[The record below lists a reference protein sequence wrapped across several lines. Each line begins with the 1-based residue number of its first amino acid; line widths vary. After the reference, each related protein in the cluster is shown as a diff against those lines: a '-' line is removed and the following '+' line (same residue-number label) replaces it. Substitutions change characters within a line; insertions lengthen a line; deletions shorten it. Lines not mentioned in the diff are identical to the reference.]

1 MPSRSRAA
9 LVAVVS
15 AVSLF
20 AISAPAIAAETTSSE
35 LVIIREGDTVDDDL
49 YATGVRVIIEGT
61 INGDLVAF
69 AAEEV
74 TISGEVTGSVL
85 ALAPTVRVGG
95 EVGGSLRASA
105 NVLDLTGTVGG
116 DLVAAAFRVGLQ
128 PGSEVGGDV
137 VVWAVAM
144 TAAGEIGSNLEGT
157 QRALELEG
165 VVSGDVD
172 VSVGRMTVTGPLE
185 VGGDLGYRSED
196 QAQGLEQATVE
207 GVVVHKSPLPPN
219 IRVRALGLLARF
231 LVVLGLTAAAVLVAW
246 GWPERSRRA
255 ADRVRQRFVRCFG
268 YGSLVM
274 LSPVL
279 LGAVAALIVG
289 LAPASA
295 SLPLLAIFGPLI
307 LASLG
312 LVLTLSLV
320 AGVPA
325 VLAAGE
331 ALPTKF
337 GFYGSILAGSVLAG
351 LVWLVPLVGWLVPL
365 IVLPTGLGGWI
376 LSFRPDPEPQ
386 TA

>member
-1 MPSRSRAA
+1 MPSRSRTA

-20 AISAPAIAAETTSSE
+20 AISAPAAAAETASSE

-61 INGDLVAF
+61 IDGDLVAF

-85 ALAPTVRVGG
+85 ALAPTVRVSG
-95 EVGGSLRASA
+95 EVGGALRASA
-105 NVLDLTGTVGG
+105 NVLDLTGAVGG

-128 PGSEVGGDV
+128 PESEVEGDV

-144 TAAGEIGSNLEGT
+144 TASGAIGSNLEGT

-196 QAQGLEQATVE
+196 EAQGLEQATVE
-207 GVVVHKSPLPPN
+207 GVVVHKTPLPPN

-255 ADRVRQRFVRCFG
+255 ADKVRRRVVRCFG

-274 LSPVL
+274 LSPVVL
-279 LGAVAALIVG
+279 AAVAALIVG
-289 LAPASA
+289 LAPAPA

-376 LSFRPDPEPQ
+376 LSFRPDAEPQ
-386 TA
+386 SA